1 MSAKSAFVHPVYLAV
16 EYITINNRRSIWTV
30 ENSRSSLMSHS
41 ELNQRAQIDC
51 PFNPIFYYIEA
62 NMLVSFSTNKCYN

>member
-1 MSAKSAFVHPVYLAV
+1 
-16 EYITINNRRSIWTV
+16 
-30 ENSRSSLMSHS
+30 MSHS

-62 NMLVSFSTNKCYN
+62 NMLVSFSTNKCYNKHVIYKFQLFQMSVQTVALFRFKT